1 MMKSVALLP
10 ILALA
15 LASGCGQSPPV
26 APKSLTSAVPSTTSA
41 SAGSATIPTPLATSS
56 VSAAGLAAVPNPGK
70 PGYEPA
76 YVNDQTVTINAIE
89 VPNVAPDQA
98 QADFY
103 EVVYPPDWQ
112 TLGLGAPQCDP
123 CDHDGNGIDMLDY
136 HDHVL
141 DSMPSSPTG
150 NEYKA
155 PWHVYA
161 IVPALGA
168 DADHNAKVEAAYAS
182 HLPAKSENEVEALVA
197 SHLQDGSPVAV
208 EVDTHFYFLCAV
220 VSPNAAR

>member
-1 MMKSVALLP
+1 MKSAVMLPLLAFT
-10 ILALA
+10 LAA
-15 LASGCGQSPPV
+15 GCSQSPPT
-26 APKSLTSAVPSTTSA
+26 APRSQTTAAATTPSAGLAATATTSTT
-41 SAGSATIPTPLATSS
+41 ATTAAT
-56 VSAAGLAAVPNPGK
+56 GLAAVPNPGK

-89 VPNVAPDQA
+89 VPNVAPAQA

-103 EVVYPPDWQ
+103 EVVYPPHWQ
-112 TLGLGAPQCDP
+112 QAGLDPPQCNP

-155 PWHVYA
+155 PWHVYVVA
-161 IVPALGA
+161 PALGA
-168 DADHNAKVEAAYAS
+168 DADHNAKVEAAYAA
-182 HLPAKSENEVEALVA
+182 HLPAKSESEVEALVA
-197 SHLQDGSPVAV
+197 AHLDDGSPVAA
-208 EVDTHFYFLCAV
+208 EIDTHFYFLCAV